1 MLARGLA
8 FTSCTART
16 LGFSRFQQT
25 QVCERVEREL
35 GGTTR
40 RQPTSHAL
48 TYACCSALM
57 NGERIGRPLCQRST
71 IMSVVLFPSL
81 GWSYRGC
88 SEVWMSSMMYTP
100 PGLSSGKR

>member
-48 TYACCSALM
+48 TYAWYVH
-57 NGERIGRPLCQRST
+57 GRGWCMRGTMCAVCMHVS
-71 IMSVVLFPSL
+71 SL
-81 GWSYRGC
+81 WCRQ
-88 SEVWMSSMMYTP
+88 EAVYT
-100 PGLSSGKR
+100 RNRMQQMQ

>member
-48 TYACCSALM
+48 TYAWYVQEDGARVAPCVRYACMYRRFGVDKRQYTPATVCS
-57 NGERIGRPLCQRST
+57 RCS
-71 IMSVVLFPSL
+71 
-81 GWSYRGC
+81 RGC
-88 SEVWMSSMMYTP
+88 DHT
-100 PGLSSGKR
+100 

>member
-1 MLARGLA
+1 MLTRGLD

-48 TYACCSALM
+48 TYAWYVHGRGWCMRGTMACARYACMYRRFGVDKRQYTPAIVCS
-57 NGERIGRPLCQRST
+57 RCS
-71 IMSVVLFPSL
+71 
-81 GWSYRGC
+81 RGC
-88 SEVWMSSMMYTP
+88 DHT
-100 PGLSSGKR
+100 